1 MARPVWQNSKG
12 MSLIEVMIA
21 IVLLMIV
28 SMALM
33 QTSLVGYQTNI
44 QNALREEATRVAD
57 EEMSKQRDTAYTALV
72 AGTGTAV
79 VARNFRGFAVDFTI
93 TTTIT
98 DISTVN
104 SKQITVGISW
114 PYRGKTYYHSITT
127 IVGQP

>member
-1 MARPVWQNSKG
+1 

-57 EEMSKQRDTAYTALV
+57 EEMSKQRDTAYAALV
-72 AGTGTAV
+72 TLPTTTV
-79 VARNFRGFAVDFTI
+79 SRNFRGFTEVYSI
-93 TTTIT
+93 TPTVAEFAA
-98 DISTVN
+98 VN
-104 SKQITVGISW
+104 SKQINVFVEW
-114 PYRGKTYYHSITT
+114 EYRGKRYNHSITT
-127 IVGQP
+127 IVGKP